1 MKDLNPFCVRSIL
14 ARGKETSMV
23 HTATSAHRL
32 AIGDLVNV

>member
-23 HTATSAHRL
+23 HTATSGL